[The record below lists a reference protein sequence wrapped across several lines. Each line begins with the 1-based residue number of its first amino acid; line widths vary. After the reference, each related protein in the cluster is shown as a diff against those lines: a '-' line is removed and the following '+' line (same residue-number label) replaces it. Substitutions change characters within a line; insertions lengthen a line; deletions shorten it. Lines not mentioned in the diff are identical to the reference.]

1 MSHEAA
7 GINEHAG
14 TAATVIPQTKQPDGP
29 IIELTQLT
37 KKYGD
42 HIAVNRLNLSIA
54 KGEIFGLL
62 GPNGAGKTTT
72 ILMMLGLTE
81 PTSGQAKICGHDPAR
96 EALRVKSKVGYLPDD
111 VGFYEDRTALDNLIY
126 TARLNG
132 LSKREAAERAFALL
146 EKTGLSDSAVK
157 KVGAFSRGMRQR
169 LGLADVLIKNPEV
182 IILDE
187 PTLGIDPEGVRE
199 LLELIS
205 SLSRDEGLTVLLSS
219 HHLHQVQQICDR
231 VGLFVQGKLIAA
243 GDIETL
249 SKALDED
256 GLIFIEV
263 GVAAAWP
270 GGLLDRL
277 SELEGVKEIRKE
289 GGKTGEAAPGPD
301 VVTVVCDRDLT
312 PQIAET
318 VIGGGAELTYLRRKE
333 YGLDDIYHRYFE
345 RKGER

>member
-1 MSHEAA
+1 MS
-7 GINEHAG
+7 
-14 TAATVIPQTKQPDGP
+14 
-29 IIELTQLT
+29 IIELKELT
-37 KKYGD
+37 KKYGEYT
-42 HIAVNRLNLSIA
+42 AVNRLNLTIA
-54 KGEIFGLL
+54 KGEVFGLL

-81 PTSGQAKICGHDPAR
+81 PTAGEARICGHDPVR
-96 EALRVKSKVGYLPDD
+96 EALKVKRKVGYLPDD
-111 VGFYEDRTALDNLIY
+111 IGFYEDRSALDNLIF

-132 LSKREAAERAFALL
+132 LSKEESKERAFALL
-146 EKTGLSDSAVK
+146 EKTGLAESALK

-199 LLELIS
+199 LLKMIS

-231 VGLFVQGKLIAA
+231 VGLFVQGSLIAA
-243 GDIETL
+243 GDIRTL
-249 SKALDED
+249 SKELDKE
-256 GLIFIEV
+256 GLIYIEV
-263 GVAAAWP
+263 GAETWK
-270 GGLLDRL
+270 
-277 SELEGVKEIRKE
+277 SELTSLLAGLDGVKEIRKNE
-289 GGKTGEAAPGPD
+289 DNAESGASSNPNH
-301 VVTVVCDRDLT
+301 VTLVCDRDLT
-312 PQIAET
+312 SQIAQA
-318 VIGGGAELTYLRRKE
+318 VIGAGAELTYLRRKE

>member
-1 MSHEAA
+1 MS
-7 GINEHAG
+7 
-14 TAATVIPQTKQPDGP
+14 
-29 IIELTQLT
+29 IIELTDLT
-37 KKYGD
+37 KKYGEQT
-42 HIAVNRLNLSIA
+42 AVNRLNLTIS

-81 PTSGQAKICGHDPAR
+81 PTSGHARICGYDPVR
-96 EALRVKSKVGYLPDD
+96 QALKVKRKVGYLPDD
-111 VGFYEDRTALDNLIY
+111 VGFYEDRSALDNLIY

-132 LSKREAAERAFALL
+132 FSREESKERAFSLL
-146 EKTGLSDSAVK
+146 EKTGLSGSALK

-199 LLELIS
+199 LLKMIS

-231 VGLFVQGKLIAA
+231 VGLFVQGNLIAA
-243 GDIETL
+243 GDIKTL
-249 SKALDED
+249 SKELDKE
-256 GLIFIEV
+256 GLIYIEV
-263 GVAAAWP
+263 GAAKWP
-270 GGLLDRL
+270 GELTGLI
-277 SELEGVKEIRKE
+277 SELEGVKEIRKHE
-289 GGKTGEAAPGPD
+289 GEENAQSDPD
-301 VVTVVCDRDLT
+301 HFTVVCDRDLT
-312 PQIAET
+312 PQIAQA
-318 VIGGGAELTYLRRKE
+318 VIGAGAELTYLRRKE

-345 RKGER
+345 REGER